1 MNLAGYHSDEKPVS
15 SKLIFSGEGK
25 VVALHIKSGEQLKEH
40 VTPVQAFLICVNGK
54 AVFENE
60 FGFSKQLYNGETIHI
75 EPNVKHWINATTD
88 CDLVLIK

>member
-1 MNLAGYHSDEKPVS
+1 MNLAGYHSEEKSVS

-25 VVALHIKSGEQLKEH
+25 VIALHIKSGEQLKEH
-40 VTPVQAFLICVNGK
+40 ITPIPAYLICVSGK

-60 FGFSKQLYNGETIHI
+60 FGFSKQMYNGETIHI

-88 CDLVLIK
+88 CDFVLIK

>member
-1 MNLAGYHSDEKPVS
+1 
-15 SKLIFSGEGK
+15 
-25 VVALHIKSGEQLKEH
+25 
-40 VTPVQAFLICVNGK
+40 LICVTGK

-88 CDLVLIK
+88 SNFVLIK

>member
-1 MNLAGYHSDEKPVS
+1 MNLSGYHSEEKAVS
-15 SKLIFSGEGK
+15 SKLIFNGEGK
-25 VVALHIKSGEQLKEH
+25 VISLHIKEGEQLKEH
-40 VTPVQAFLICVNGK
+40 VTPVPAFLICVSGK

-60 FGFSKQLYNGETIHI
+60 FGFSRKIYTGETIQI

>member
-1 MNLAGYHSDEKPVS
+1 MNLSGYHSDQKPVS
-15 SKLIFSGEGK
+15 TKLIFSGEGK
-25 VVALHIKSGEQLKEH
+25 VISLHIKAGEQLKEH
-40 VTPVQAFLICVNGK
+40 ITPVPAFLICVNGK

-60 FGFSKQLYNGETIHI
+60 FGFSRQIYNGETIHI

>member
-1 MNLAGYHSDEKPVS
+1 MNLAGYHSEEKSVS

-25 VVALHIKSGEQLKEH
+25 VMALHIKSGEQLKEH
-40 VTPVQAFLICVNGK
+40 ITPIPAYLICVSGK

-60 FGFSKQLYNGETIHI
+60 FGFSKQMYNGETIHI

-88 CDLVLIK
+88 CDFVLIK